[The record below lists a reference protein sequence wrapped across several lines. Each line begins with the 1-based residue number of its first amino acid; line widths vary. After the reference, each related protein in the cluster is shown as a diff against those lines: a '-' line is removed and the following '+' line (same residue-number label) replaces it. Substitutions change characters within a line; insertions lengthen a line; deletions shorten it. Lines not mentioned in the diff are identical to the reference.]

1 LTVSGI
7 ASPSDVRLLEP
18 DATTGLLERHGIAH
32 LPQALAG
39 DPDEAAREA
48 HALGFPVALKAHGP
62 TVVHKTELGAVE
74 LGLDTP
80 DAVRAAAA
88 RMDAAIPGIAGFL
101 VQPMAEAGVEL
112 IVGVRR
118 DATFGPVVVVGLG
131 GVLVDLL
138 RDSSIRLAPVD
149 AGEARAMLA
158 ELRGGE
164 LLRGYRGRA
173 PVDVDAVAGLVAA
186 VSRLAAGEPGVVEL
200 DLNPVIAG
208 PGGAVPVDVRV
219 LWSDTPRRDISAAWS
234 PATPETVRRLME
246 PRSIVVIGASRDTRK
261 QGGRLLHYLRELGYS
276 GRLSVVHPTAGEVQG
291 VPSFPSVAE
300 VPDVPDLA
308 CIVVPAAAVPDAVRS
323 CAERGIPS
331 AIVYTAGFAE
341 TGAAGAGL
349 HDELRS
355 AAAAGGI
362 RVCGP
367 NTAGVVNPSA
377 RTFASIARAFEN
389 GALPGEIGYLTQSG
403 ALGSSLISRTRDEG
417 VGFSKWICV
426 GNEVDLTLGDYLDY
440 LVDDPGTKVV
450 MVFMEALREVAPF
463 AAACQR
469 AHAARKPVV
478 VLKTGRSS
486 AGRRAAQ
493 SHTAAIAGD
502 ARVYDAAL
510 DALGVL
516 RVDEL
521 QTFMDVGL
529 TLAWQPLPQGSR
541 VGVVSASGGACS
553 LLADAC
559 EAAGL
564 DLPRLS
570 PQVRARVADAIP
582 PFGAPDN
589 PVDVTIE
596 VNSQPDMLG
605 SVSRILLDSAE
616 IDALIVLL
624 TTNADPAATHVAEG
638 VIAAVAGTTKPVI
651 VTRVGGDSLAPGAL
665 ASYREARI
673 PVFPMP
679 ERAVRALAAARSY
692 AESRW
697 TFS

>member
-1 LTVSGI
+1 MSGT
-7 ASPSDVRLLEP
+7 APQSDVRLLGP
-18 DATTGLLERHGIAH
+18 DAATHLLERYGVAC
-32 LPQALAG
+32 LPQVLAA
-39 DPDEAAREA
+39 DADEAARAAET
-48 HALGFPVALKAHGP
+48 LGFPVALKAHGP
-62 TVVHKTELGAVE
+62 MVVHKTELRAVE
-74 LGLDTP
+74 LGLDSLE
-80 DAVRAAAA
+80 AVRATAS
-88 RMDAAIPGIAGFL
+88 RMEVAIPGLDGFV
-101 VQPMAEAGVEL
+101 VQPMVEAGVEL
-112 IVGVRR
+112 IVGARR

-131 GVLVDLL
+131 GVLVELL
-138 RDSSIRLAPVD
+138 GDSSIRLAPVD
-149 AGEARAMLA
+149 TGEARAMLA

-164 LLRGYRGRA
+164 LLQGYRGRTRA
-173 PVDVDAVAGLVAA
+173 DVDAVAALVVA
-186 VSRLAAGEPGVVEL
+186 VSRLAVNEPRLVEL
-200 DLNPVIAG
+200 DLNPVLAG
-208 PGGAVPVDVRV
+208 PSAAIPVDVRIM
-219 LWSDTPRRDISAAWS
+219 WSDAPADTATARS
-234 PATPETVRRLME
+234 PVAPEAVRRLME
-246 PRSIVVIGASRDTRK
+246 PRSIVVVGASRDTRK
-261 QGGRLLHYLRELGYS
+261 QGGRLLHYLREFGYP
-276 GRLSVVHPTAGEVQG
+276 GQLSVVHPTADEVQG
-291 VPSFPSVAE
+291 VPSFPSVAALPE
-300 VPDVPDLA
+300 VPDLA

-323 CAERGIPS
+323 CGERGIPS

-341 TGAAGAGL
+341 TGAAGAQVD
-349 HDELRS
+349 DELRM
-355 AAAAGGI
+355 AATATGI

-367 NTAGVVNPSA
+367 NTAGIVNPTA
-377 RTFASIARAFEN
+377 GTFASFARAFEN
-389 GALPGEIGYLTQSG
+389 GALTGEVGYLTQSG
-403 ALGSSLISRTRDEG
+403 ALGSSLISRTHEQG
-417 VGFSKWICV
+417 IGFSKWICV

-440 LVDDPGTKVV
+440 LVDDPDTKVV
-450 MVFMEALREVAPF
+450 MVFMEALRELAPF
-463 AAACQR
+463 AAACER
-469 AHAARKPVV
+469 ARAAKKPIV
-478 VLKTGRSS
+478 VLKTGRSN

-502 ARVYDAAL
+502 ARVYDAAF

-564 DLPRLS
+564 DLPRFS
-570 PQVRARVADAIP
+570 PEVRASVADVIP
-582 PFGAPDN
+582 AFGAPEN

-596 VNSQPDMLG
+596 VNSHPGMLG

-638 VIAAVAGTTKPVI
+638 VVAAVEGTAKPVL
-651 VTRVGGDSLAPGAL
+651 VTRVGADSLAPGAL
-665 ASYREARI
+665 ARYREARI

-679 ERAVRALAAARSY
+679 ERAVRALAAAHSY